1 MHRALTDKNK
11 EAMIIEWI
19 CQNDKEFDEA
29 KSNGY
34 DLRMDEE
41 EIIYWMDKYAKA
53 QTAEGGQADL
63 RVMPK
68 IVEKSYKPETP
79 FEIENDGK
87 YNLIYNLR
95 KNVNRRVHMPEMI
108 NDVAISL
115 SNNHH
120 LTKEQMKEIAEVI
133 CNALNSNFSE

>member
-1 MHRALTDKNK
+1 MNLLNAERHICYLDDKSAK
-11 EAMIIEWI
+11 E
-19 CQNDKEFDEA
+19 EA
-29 KSNGY
+29 E
-34 DLRMDEE
+34 L
-41 EIIYWMDKYAKA
+41 KA

-68 IVEKSYKPETP
+68 IAEKSYKPETP

-133 CNALNSNFSE
+133 CNALNSNFSA